1 MNIRLVIY
9 CLFTRASY
17 HIVNVLRRPHMLV
30 GSYSIRSSIKLGTG
44 LHACAFHDGTQV
56 SSFIKTIGV
65 YSFCLLSLM
74 YACKFGRFSYH
85 GRTTRLSKVIKLFHP
100 SLRRNTPRIGSGI
113 ELTPL
118 PKGTSLKYCH
128 RGRAVINSSRACNQP

>member
-30 GSYSIRSSIKLGTG
+30 GSYSIRSSIKLSTG
-44 LHACAFHDGTQV
+44 LHACAFRDGTQI
-56 SSFIKTIGV
+56 SSFIKTIRV
-65 YSFCLLSLM
+65 YSFFCLLSLM

-100 SLRRNTPRIGSGI
+100 ILRCNTPCIGSGI
-113 ELTPL
+113 ELTSL
-118 PKGTSLKYCH
+118 PKVLH
-128 RGRAVINSSRACNQP
+128 